1 MRQEALRAA
10 GVALIGLL
18 AACAVLRLDRADL
31 WTPFAYSS
39 DALLQATWAKT
50 LIEQPWVHRNPALA
64 APFVQQYYDFPL
76 FKAANLILEKVLGW
90 IGGSWAF
97 SLNAYYV
104 LTFPLVAGCAYL
116 ALVKLGVS
124 ALPAAIVS
132 VVYTLLPYHL
142 YRGEVHLFLSG
153 YHVVP
158 LCALVAIW
166 VALGELTTRRRLV
179 IAAAIIVVTVSSGIH
194 YSLFAAWFLAVA
206 TLYATVRHRAWGKL
220 PAVGALLGVFLAAAL
235 LNLAPN
241 LNYWRQRGVTKIVH
255 RLSAESTE
263 YGFRLA
269 SALMPI
275 PDHRVP
281 ALARLRQSFSRA
293 APTATSDSNGAQS
306 FGALASVGFLALLV
320 APFATR
326 VAGETILALSCL
338 TYAGVLLATTAG
350 LGQMFVSLVAP
361 LAGAWD
367 RIVPFLAFFA
377 LAAIAMA
384 LDRVRAGLRDGVG
397 RRAFAVGAIGLGIL
411 AVGDQTSPRLVPNY
425 AAIRAEV
432 RSDRA
437 FFGRIASALPPKSM
451 LFQLPYVPFP
461 ESPPRDRLTDYDLFR
476 PYLNTPALRWSYG
489 AVRTRFADS
498 WIAAIAAR
506 PIPDMVQALA
516 LAGFRGIVVDGYGYE
531 DGGAALDAELLQFTR
546 QEGRNHRY
554 TWYALDGFAAQQRD
568 ALGEVLWEA
577 RRKRLMR
584 PIYLEWQRG
593 FYPIEGTAAST
604 LRWSDAKSV
613 LAVDNP
619 RDEAALARL
628 STRVCTARRD
638 PAEFTIRSEDIDY
651 SIQVTSECADV
662 RLSFLLHPGRTFLR
676 FATDAPPV
684 DAPGDARALY
694 FRFEDFRFDLDD
706 GDSDILQN
714 M

>member
-1 MRQEALRAA
+1 MRLEALRAA
-10 GVALIGLL
+10 AVAMVGLL
-18 AACAVLRLDRADL
+18 AACVVLRLDRADL
-31 WTPFAYSS
+31 WIPFSYSS

-50 LIEQPWVHRNPALA
+50 LLEQPWVHRNPALA

-97 SLNAYYV
+97 SLNAYYI
-104 LTFPLVAGCAYL
+104 LTFPLVAGCSYL

-142 YRGEVHLFLSG
+142 YRGVVDLFLSG
-153 YHVVP
+153 YHIVP

-166 VALGELTTRRRLV
+166 VALGELTTRRRLG
-179 IAAAIIVVTVSSGIH
+179 IAAAIMVVTVSSGIH
-194 YSLFAAWFLAVA
+194 YSLFAAWFLVVA
-206 TLYATVRHRAWGKL
+206 ALYAAVRYRAWGTL
-220 PAVGALLGVFLAAAL
+220 PAVGVLLAVFLAAGL

-241 LNYWRQRGVTKIVH
+241 LNYWRQKGMTTIVH
-255 RLSAESTE
+255 RMSAESTQ

-281 ALARLRQSFSRA
+281 ALARVRQSFSRA
-293 APTATSDSNGAQS
+293 APTATSVGSGAQS
-306 FGALASVGFLALLV
+306 FGALASLGFLALLA

-326 VAGETILALSCL
+326 VAGEAILALSCL
-338 TYAGVLLATTAG
+338 TYAGILLATTTG

-361 LAGAWD
+361 LSGAWD

-377 LAAIAMA
+377 LAAVAMA
-384 LDRVRAGLRDGVG
+384 LDRIRAHIRPGVG
-397 RRAFAVGAIGLGIL
+397 RRAFAVAATGLGIL
-411 AVGDQTSPRLVPNY
+411 AIGDQTSPALIPDY

-432 RSDRA
+432 RSDRV
-437 FFGRIASALPPKSM
+437 FFRGVASRLPPRSM
-451 LFQLPYVPFP
+451 IFQLPYVPFP
-461 ESPPRDRLTDYDLFR
+461 ESPPLHRLTDYDLFR
-476 PYLNTPALRWSYG
+476 PYLSTTSLRWSYG
-489 AVRTRFADS
+489 AVRSRFADA

-506 PIPDMVQALA
+506 PVPDMVRALA
-516 LAGFRGIVVDGYGYE
+516 LAGFRGIVVDGYGYA
-531 DGGAALDAELLQFTR
+531 DGGAALDAELLRFTR
-546 QEGRNHRY
+546 QEGRNARY
-554 TWYALDGFAAQQRD
+554 TWYALDGFAAQQR
-568 ALGEVLWEA
+568 ASLGDVVWEA
-577 RRKRLMR
+577 RRKRLLR

-593 FYPIEGTAAST
+593 FYPLEAASAPT
-604 LRWSDAKSV
+604 LRWSKAKSV

-619 RDEAALARL
+619 GDEAALARL
-628 STRVCTARRD
+628 STRVCTGRRE
-638 PAEFTIRSEDIDY
+638 PAEFTIRSEDVDY

-662 RLSFLLHPGRTFLR
+662 RLSFLLHSGRTFLR
-676 FATDAPPV
+676 FATDAQPAA
-684 DAPGDARALY
+684 APGDARALY
-694 FRFEDFRFDLDD
+694 FRLEDFRFDVDD
-706 GDSDILQN
+706 DDVDILQN

>member
-1 MRQEALRAA
+1 MRLEALRGAA
-10 GVALIGLL
+10 VAMVGLL
-18 AACAVLRLDRADL
+18 AACVVLRLDRADL

-39 DALLQATWAKT
+39 DALLQGAWAKA
-50 LIEQPWVHRNPALA
+50 LLEQPWIHRNPALA

-76 FKAANLILEKVLGW
+76 FKSVNLILEKFLGSF
-90 IGGSWAF
+90 GGSWAF
-97 SLNAYYV
+97 AVNAYYI
-104 LTFPLVAGCAYL
+104 LTFPLVAGCAYV

-179 IAAAIIVVTVSSGIH
+179 IAAAILAVTASSGLH
-194 YSLFAAWFLAVA
+194 YALFAAWFLAVA
-206 TLYATVRHRAWGKL
+206 ALYTAVRHRAWSTLSG
-220 PAVGALLGVFLAAAL
+220 AAALLGVLLVAAL

-241 LNYWRQRGVTKIVH
+241 LNYWRQRGMTTIVH
-255 RLSAESTE
+255 RVSAESTQ

-281 ALARLRQSFSRA
+281 ALARLRQSSSRA
-293 APTATSDSNGAQS
+293 APLETSDVNGAQS
-306 FGALASVGFLALLV
+306 FGALASVGFLGLLV
-320 APFATR
+320 APFATH
-326 VAGETILALSCL
+326 VAGETILALSFL

-350 LGQMFVSLVAP
+350 FGQMFVSLVAP
-361 LAGAWD
+361 LSGAWD

-377 LAAIAMA
+377 LAAVAIS
-384 LDRVRAGLRDGVG
+384 LDRLRAGIRNGVG
-397 RRAFAVGAIGLGIL
+397 RRAVAAGAIGLGIL
-411 AVGDQTSPRLVPNY
+411 AVADQTSPRLIPDY
-425 AAIRAEV
+425 GATRAEV

-437 FFGRIASALPPKSM
+437 FFRDVAASLPPRSM

-461 ESPPRDRLTDYDLFR
+461 ESPPRHRLTDYDLFR
-476 PYLNTPALRWSYG
+476 PYLSTTSLRWSYG
-489 AVRTRFADS
+489 AVRTRFADA

-531 DGGAALDAELLQFTR
+531 DGGAALDAELLQFAR
-546 QEGRNHRY
+546 QQGRNLRY
-554 TWYALDGFAAQQRD
+554 TWYSLDGFAAQKRA
-568 ALGEVLWEA
+568 ALGDVQWEA
-577 RRKRLMR
+577 RRKRLLR

-593 FYPIEGTAAST
+593 FYPLELESAST
-604 LRWSDAKSV
+604 SRWSDAKSV
-613 LAVDNP
+613 LAIDNP
-619 RDEAALARL
+619 QDKAALARL
-628 STRVCTARRD
+628 STRVCTGRRE
-638 PAEFTIRSEDIDY
+638 PAKFTIRSEDIDY
-651 SIQVTSECADV
+651 SVLATSECADV
-662 RLSFLLHPGRTFLR
+662 RLSFLLHPGRTFIR
-676 FATDAPPV
+676 FATDAAPVDPPV
-684 DAPGDARALY
+684 DSRARY
-694 FRFEDFRFDLDD
+694 FRLEDFGFDVD
-706 GDSDILQN
+706 GGNVDILQN